1 MVGSVIRPLRRF
13 SNNNLN
19 REVRWDIEGDTPA
32 SFSRER
38 AEPSALADA
47 GHRFYD
53 KLRRHSD
60 GARHDT
66 EVWGR
71 RSAESTGEAGQPAHH
86 DDGRDEPV
94 SDPVDRR
101 PPAHV

>member
-19 REVRWDIEGDTPA
+19 REVRWDVQGDTPA
-32 SFSRER
+32 AFSRER
-38 AEPSALADA
+38 AEPSLLADV

-53 KLRRHSD
+53 RMRRAND
-60 GARHDT
+60 GARHDAD
-66 EVWGR
+66 VWGR
-71 RSAESTGEAGQPAHH
+71 QPGEPQHSPPAGPVEQVRS
-86 DDGRDEPV
+86 DDRK
-94 SDPVDRR
+94 